1 MFPFFPLGVV
11 DMGNA
16 TGNKSSLDYSSSE
29 LLHQMYLKQQGR
41 KKNDLTK
48 RLLEHSIITNVLK
61 STYLGS

>member
-1 MFPFFPLGVV
+1 
-11 DMGNA
+11 MGNA